1 MFHFVIFS
9 EPETASSKRS
19 IRRILTRPRR
29 SVERQ
34 HSGRCLTTPKVRA
47 SVRGCVSV
55 WPPHHTSVHPHS
67 QSQYIVHPG
76 FSRVLKLRALTS
88 LRTALQ
94 GGRLRR
100 LTPAS
105 KKNTPRKWQRRWSTD
120 SLGFGNNAWSDR
132 SLDYI
137 ANLFP
142 CLFDIPLTSDLRIDT
157 TAAGKMFSATM
168 AGKVLDLCSLSSL
181 NLFNDLAWWM

>member
-88 LRTALQ
+88 LRTALT
-94 GGRLRR
+94 RWPIETLDARFER
-100 LTPAS
+100 EYPA
-105 KKNTPRKWQRRWSTD
+105 KV
-120 SLGFGNNAWSDR
+120 
-132 SLDYI
+132 
-137 ANLFP
+137 
-142 CLFDIPLTSDLRIDT
+142 
-157 TAAGKMFSATM
+157 TAE
-168 AGKVLDLCSLSSL
+168 VEY
-181 NLFNDLAWWM
+181 